1 MKQKKGSLLE
11 LVGRLPGINSLW
23 ARAELEKA
31 CGFVQGMPEKKLTA
45 ESIFAGSSH
54 IRRS

>member
-1 MKQKKGSLLE
+1 ME
-11 LVGRLPGINSLW
+11 LVGCLPGINSLW

>member
-1 MKQKKGSLLE
+1 MREKD
-11 LVGRLPGINSLW
+11 GRLWEPAGCLPGMNSLW
-23 ARAELEKA
+23 ARAGLGKA
-31 CGFVQGMPEKKLTA
+31 RGFVQGMPEKKLTA